1 MRARLHEAST
11 LDDDMSDKA
20 GWMYADLFL
29 ALMVIFLA
37 TISFVPEIKAANE
50 NSNQVRIQSSKV
62 KQTTNFNFDRGLTLL
77 LNSPEG
83 QTVSSQVKQFIAEQK
98 FPNNSQVV
106 FMIVIGG
113 YEANSGGDSEATTR
127 ASKFA
132 MKIKKNN
139 LELLG
144 NATMSIDV
152 STSVPSDQVAL
163 VLTFAAFNPSK

>member
-1 MRARLHEAST
+1 MRARLSETSA

-37 TISFVPEIKAANE
+37 TISFVPEISASDESA
-50 NSNQVRIQSSKV
+50 NQVRIQSSRV
-62 KQTTNFNFDRGLTLL
+62 KQTTDFNFDRGLTLL
-77 LNSPEG
+77 LKSPDG
-83 QTVSSQVKQFIAEQK
+83 QAVSSQIKQFIAGEKLPSNAQI
-98 FPNNSQVV
+98 V
-106 FMIVIGG
+106 FMKVIGG

-127 ASKFA
+127 AIKFA
-132 MKIKKNN
+132 MKLKENN

-144 NATMSIDV
+144 NATISIDV

-163 VLTFAAFNPSK
+163 VLTFASFTKK